1 VISDQEWIDLAYPGI
16 TILTGTKAREKM
28 AYKER
33 KDFAKVHGGMKCIK
47 YLLFGFN
54 LLFFLIGL
62 ALIILGAALQTKF
75 SGISHIIG
83 DSELSLDYVLI
94 GIGAIIFIVAFFGC
108 CGAIK
113 ENYCMLNTFAVFI
126 LFVFIL
132 EIGTAVAGI
141 VLKGAIGGRVAQG
154 LETSMAEYE
163 KKNSVQS
170 AWNFI
175 QTQFSCCGAKNA
187 SEWFGYLHKKN
198 VVPSSCCKDRP
209 PRVHC
214 GEIENGDWTHIN
226 TTPCLSSLENSMKE
240 NILNLII
247 AGVVVAVCQAI
258 GIMLGC
264 YLAKN
269 IRKQYEIIQ

>member
-1 VISDQEWIDLAYPGI
+1 MISDQEWIDLAYPGI

-83 DSELSLDYVLI
+83 DSELSLAYVLI

-141 VLKGAIGGRVAQG
+141 VLKEAIGGRVAQG